1 MVHQSIQRPRR
12 RHLRSVPGKRHHH
25 DPGHG
30 PRPIVLWHGNQ
41 SGLYRRHCEARAGIP
56 EGAVPPGGRW
66 RHVRRSCDRAPG
78 RPQQSSMTQAKILAA
93 RLVAED
99 KLSNAQIGRKCGVTA
114 RCIEKWKRKPE
125 FLAEVA
131 SHKKA
136 WKEQV
141 LAEGLS
147 DRAFRIKE
155 AQADYDKLGQIIVER
170 GKDPSMKGGPGGKT
184 GLITRTLQSLN
195 G

>member
-1 MVHQSIQRPRR
+1 
-12 RHLRSVPGKRHHH
+12 
-25 DPGHG
+25 
-30 PRPIVLWHGNQ
+30 
-41 SGLYRRHCEARAGIP
+41 
-56 EGAVPPGGRW
+56 
-66 RHVRRSCDRAPG
+66 
-78 RPQQSSMTQAKILAA
+78 MTQAKILAA

-147 DRAFRIKE
+147 DRAFRVKE

-170 GKDPSMKGGPGGKT
+170 GKDPSMKGVPGGKT
-184 GLITRTLQSLN
+184 GLITRTLKSLN
-195 G
+195 KGDGQRTIVPEYEADHGIVQARAHIREQVARELGQWVEEVKHSGQINVVKRLIGVSEDEI